1 MINFKQLKMKNVIK
15 NALSRIKPVKIKNRV
30 QYMDHK
36 TTILIMRW
44 LIVLLVILL
53 AGFSEGGLDFG
64 SKNYLL
70 AIFFFVS
77 NMILT
82 FVPARL
88 FDKQWL
94 NYVIFLSDICLVSA
108 SVYFAEGINTDFY
121 LIYFLSIF
129 MSSVG
134 QNVKGTIPVA
144 FVASLFYGWLVYHNS
159 GPEVFSSPSF
169 WIRLPF
175 FFLVALFSS
184 YWASQAAVERK
195 KKEEEEKLN
204 QRLKRE
210 IELAT
215 DEIVKTNQSL
225 RYYKEYN
232 ENIMASINSGVIVVD
247 VDGVVTTFNR
257 GATDIFHVISAAV
270 MGKPLDEFL
279 RFKTISELLQRTME
293 TGKSVHRNEMTI
305 TTFSDQQI
313 TIGISTS
320 LLHSQTAR
328 TNGAIAIFSDLTRTK
343 SLEERVKHSEKLAIL
358 GEMAAVMAHEI
369 RNPLN
374 SIAGFS
380 QLLQSR
386 VEESDR
392 NRKYVDIIVNEA
404 FRVDTLISDIL
415 DFAHQ
420 KKTIWSEVRLESL
433 IDKVIDAKR
442 AKAVEKNIELHKNIA
457 GSLPAIQ
464 GDAVRL
470 ERVVLNLTNN
480 AIEAIED
487 GGRIE
492 IAATQKI
499 GSQGPGVELTVSD
512 NGCGIPPENI
522 GAIFKPFFTTKQAG
536 TGLGMAIIQ
545 KIIEEHQGQVGVES
559 QSGQGTKFTL
569 FLPLNKPPDAAQE
582 TARQSA

>member
-1 MINFKQLKMKNVIK
+1 MKNIIK

-36 TTILIMRW
+36 TTILTMRW

-70 AIFFFVS
+70 AIFFFAS
-77 NMILT
+77 NMVLT

-88 FDKQWL
+88 FEKQWL
-94 NYVIFLSDICLVSA
+94 NYVIFLSDICFVSA

-144 FVASLFYGWLVYHNS
+144 FVASIFYGWLVYHNS
-159 GPEVFSSPSF
+159 GPAVFSTPSF

-195 KKEEEEKLN
+195 KKEEEERVNL
-204 QRLKRE
+204 RLKHE
-210 IELAT
+210 IDVAT
-215 DEIVKTNQSL
+215 AEIVKTNEKL
-225 RYYKEYN
+225 KYFKEYN
-232 ENIMASINSGVIVVD
+232 DNIMASVNSGVIVVD
-247 VDGVVTTFNR
+247 VNGVVTTFNR
-257 GATDIFHVISAAV
+257 GAIDIFHVISAAV
-270 MGKPLDEFL
+270 IGKNINEFP
-279 RFKTISELLQRTME
+279 RFKSIGDLLHRTME

-305 TTFSDQQI
+305 TTFSDKQI

-328 TNGAIAIFSDLTRTK
+328 TNGAIAIFSDLTKTK

-386 VEESDR
+386 VGEGDK
-392 NRKYVDIIVNEA
+392 NRKYVDIIVGEA

-420 KKTIWSEVRLESL
+420 KKTIWSEVNLDML
-433 IDKVIDAKR
+433 IDKVIEAKK
-442 AKAVEKNIELHKNIA
+442 AKAAEKNIQLVKNTA
-457 GSLPAIQ
+457 GNLPAIQ

-470 ERVVLNLTNN
+470 ERVILNLTNN
-480 AIEAIED
+480 AIEAINE

-492 IAATQKI
+492 IAASEKT
-499 GSQGPGVELTVSD
+499 SSDGPGIELTVSD
-512 NGCGIPPENI
+512 NGCGIPPENL

-545 KIIEEHQGQVGVES
+545 KIIEEHQGHINVES
-559 QSGQGTKFTL
+559 QAGQGTKFTL
-569 FLPLNKPPDAAQE
+569 FLPLNKQTDPALGTPKE
-582 TARQSA
+582 

>member
-1 MINFKQLKMKNVIK
+1 MRKILVNILNRFKLSNF
-15 NALSRIKPVKIKNRV
+15 KNRV

-44 LIVLLVILL
+44 LIVLLVIFM
-53 AGFSEGGLDFG
+53 AGFSEGGINFG

-77 NMILT
+77 NLILT

-88 FDKQWL
+88 FEKQWL
-94 NYVIFLSDICLVSA
+94 NYVIFLSDIAFVSA
-108 SVYFAEGINTDFY
+108 AVYFAEGINTDFY

-144 FVASLFYGWLVYHNS
+144 FVASIFYGWLVYHNS
-159 GPEVFSSPSF
+159 GPEIFSTPSF

-184 YWASQAAVERK
+184 YWAGQAAVERK

-204 QRLKRE
+204 QRLKNE
-210 IELAT
+210 IEMAT
-215 DEIVKTNQSL
+215 NEIMKTNESL
-225 RYYKEYN
+225 KYYKEYN

-247 VDGVVTTFNR
+247 IDLCVTTFNR
-257 GATDIFHVISAAV
+257 GASDIFHIIPAAV
-270 MGKPLDEFL
+270 IGKKMSEFP
-279 RFKTISELLQRTME
+279 RFKGIEELLKRTMD
-293 TGKSVHRNEMTI
+293 TGKSVHRNEMMV
-305 TTFSDQQI
+305 TTFSDKDV

-320 LLHSQTAR
+320 LLHSQTVR
-328 TNGAIAIFSDLTRTK
+328 TNGAIAIFSDLTKTK

-358 GEMAAVMAHEI
+358 GEMAAVMAHEV

-386 VEESDR
+386 LDASEK
-392 NRKYVDIIVNEA
+392 NRKYADIIVNEA

-420 KKTIWSEVRLESL
+420 KKTIWSEVNVETL
-433 IDKVIDAKR
+433 IDKVISAKR
-442 AKAVEKNIELHKNIA
+442 TKAEEKGIEVIK
-457 GSLPAIQ
+457 SLPKSLPMIR

-470 ERVVLNLTNN
+470 ERVILNLTNN
-480 AIEAIED
+480 ALEAMD
-487 GGRIE
+487 NMGRVE
-492 IAATQKI
+492 IAAGEKHDPSVSGI
-499 GSQGPGVELTVSD
+499 ELIVSD

-522 GAIFKPFFTTKQAG
+522 EAIFKPFFTTKQAG

-545 KIIEEHQGQVGVES
+545 KIIEEHQGQIKVES
-559 QSGQGTKFTL
+559 EVGKGTKFTL
-569 FLPLNKPPDAAQE
+569 FLPLNKQLDMAGE
-582 TARQSA
+582 TPNQ